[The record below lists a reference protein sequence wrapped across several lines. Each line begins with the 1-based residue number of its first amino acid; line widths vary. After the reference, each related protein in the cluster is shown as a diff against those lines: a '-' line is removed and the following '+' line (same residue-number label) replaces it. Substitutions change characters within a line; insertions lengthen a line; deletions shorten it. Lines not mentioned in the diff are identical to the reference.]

1 MVSHFHNKRNDRKG
15 KTMKYLVTGGCG
27 FVGSHL
33 VDELLEN
40 GHYVVVIDDMSNGK
54 ITNLPVKIVNPT
66 YATPSYQILKKW
78 EDKLT
83 IINIDINDIS
93 VSTDNSSEDNSL
105 FSLDEPFDGIFH
117 LATHIRSFSLQD
129 PKRDIEVNCVGMIS
143 VLELARKHRAK
154 VVFTSNSGIYGS
166 GANVDET
173 FSDNPLTP
181 YDTNKLAS
189 EWYCKIY
196 HNIYGVECATVRFAT
211 VYGER
216 QVVNES
222 LNCKPLVSTFVQ
234 NIVNNEQVII
244 NSDGK
249 QTRDL
254 LYVKDAVQGVIKAMN
269 SDVIDG
275 SVCLIS
281 THTETSVNEV
291 FNIIKKLTGYTK
303 EPIYN
308 KALLGDIRRMC
319 LNNSKA
325 KKTIGFEPRY
335 TSIEGIKRLVDYEK
349 KKK

>member
-33 VDELLEN
+33 VDELVKN
-40 GHYVVVIDDMSNGK
+40 GHTITVIDNMSNGN
-54 ITNLPVKIVNPT
+54 TDNLSECYETGRV
-66 YATPSYQILKKW
+66 
-78 EDKLT
+78 E
-83 IINIDINDIS
+83 IINQDINKI
-93 VSTDNSSEDNSL
+93 
-105 FSLDEPFDGIFH
+105 DEEFTPPNPKFDGIFH
-117 LATHIRSFSLQD
+117 LATHIRSYSLQD

-319 LNNSKA
+319 LNNTKA
-325 KKTIGFEPRY
+325 KETIGFEPKY
-335 TSIEGIKRLVDYEK
+335 TSIEGIKRLVDYEMK
-349 KKK
+349 KK